1 MDTNMQEFMGGTN
14 EDPQLLQMLA
24 MVKELMAQGKS
35 REEALAIAVQQ
46 AEMPVEGEEVVE
58 ESAEMPV

>member
-1 MDTNMQEFMGGTN
+1 MQEFMGGTN

-46 AEMPVEGEEVVE
+46 AEMPAVSESVE
-58 ESAEMPV
+58 EGSEGMPS

>member
-46 AEMPVEGEEVVE
+46 AEMPAGGEEVVE

>member
-14 EDPQLLQMLA
+14 EDQLLQMLA

-46 AEMPVEGEEVVE
+46 AEMPAGGEEVVE